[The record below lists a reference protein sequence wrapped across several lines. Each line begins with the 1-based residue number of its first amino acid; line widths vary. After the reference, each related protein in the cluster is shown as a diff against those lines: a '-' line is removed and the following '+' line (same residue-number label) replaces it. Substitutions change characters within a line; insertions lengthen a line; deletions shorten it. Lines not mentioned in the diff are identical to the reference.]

1 MDLPARVTIYNTVFP
16 ELNTKSGELIAIAP
30 ENYYEVHIQFREKRH
45 IVLLPIAQ
53 TVLIFE
59 DPLLDVKADFEI
71 ER

>member
-1 MDLPARVTIYNTVFP
+1 MDLPAKVIIYNTVFP
-16 ELNTKSGELIAIAP
+16 ELNTKSGELISIAP

-45 IVLLPIAQ
+45 TVLLPVAQ